1 MDNLIYILDSIHPIS
16 TGLKLYLSSILQEQ
30 SLKKKS
36 YLLKA
41 GHISR
46 RVCYVSSG
54 LLRCYY
60 TVDNSDISSWFMK
73 EGDVI
78 FSVES
83 FLTQRPSYESI
94 QALEDTIIYY
104 ISYDELQH
112 IYKTY
117 PEFNFIGRV
126 LTEKYYVLSE
136 QRVQSM
142 RMLRSM
148 ERYDHLLEH
157 NPDLI
162 RRVPAKYLASY
173 LGLTEVTLSK
183 IKAKLYS

>member
-1 MDNLIYILDSIHPIS
+1 MDDLFRMLESIHPM
-16 TGLKLYLSSILQEQ
+16 TDALKQHLYGVLKEQ
-30 SLKKKS
+30 LLVKKGF
-36 YLLKA
+36 LLEA

-46 RVCYVSSG
+46 RVCYVKEG

-60 TVDNSDISSWFMK
+60 TIADADVSSWFMK

-83 FLTQRPSYESI
+83 FLLQIPGYESI
-94 QALEDTIIYY
+94 QALEDTIVYY
-104 ISYDELQH
+104 ISYNELQH
-112 IYKTY
+112 IYKIY

-136 QRVQSM
+136 QRVRTM
-142 RMLRSM
+142 RMQRAID
-148 ERYDHLLEH
+148 RYEHLMANH
-157 NPDLI
+157 PDLI
-162 RRVPAKYLASY
+162 LRVPAKYLASY

-183 IKAKLYS
+183 IKAKQ